1 MPTPTLA
8 DLVSEDETKA
18 FFATPTPAPVE
29 EETPWSSIKRLFT
42 PTKDDD
48 EPSLQRRHSMTPT
61 STPPAKYLTAAQR
74 EAAAHGALLS
84 IGALL
89 DHAGEF
95 MTPRFREACDA
106 ALALRDHSSVR
117 VRRAVT
123 DLLPRLA
130 QYQPEAFS
138 RIYLGGAT
146 QHLLETAKKP
156 GKSRDD
162 DALRDAAYAA
172 VGRLALAVQHR
183 LRTGSPGI
191 GGCRPRSLS
200 RCTTHKGRATLAWRP
215 RGLALL
221 PEAGVVAA
229 QETRCRAW
237 TTPWRRSYGPSL
249 LGCQMVILPMALW
262 LRGRWTSAERLS
274 WPAWQMCLK
283 RWARTSLRPKP
294 ISY

>member
-1 MPTPTLA
+1 
-8 DLVSEDETKA
+8 
-18 FFATPTPAPVE
+18 
-29 EETPWSSIKRLFT
+29 
-42 PTKDDD
+42 
-48 EPSLQRRHSMTPT
+48 MTPT

-162 DALRDAAYAA
+162 DALRDAAYSSI
-172 VGRLALAVQHR
+172 GRLALAVQHR
-183 LRTGSPGI
+183 LGPLPGI
-191 GGCRPRSLS
+191 GGRPGPLL
-200 RCTTHKGRATLAWRP
+200 RCTTHERPLHGVPRPGRYRRQAC
-215 RGLALL
+215 
-221 PEAGVVAA
+221 AA
-229 QETRCRAW
+229 PQVQSVDNA
-237 TTPWRRSYGPSL
+237 WRRSYGPSL
-249 LGCQMVILPMALW
+249 LGCQMVTSRMVLW
-262 LRGRWTSAERLS
+262 WRT
-274 WPAWQMCLK
+274 MDK
-283 RWARTSLRPKP
+283 RRPWSSRASLCV
-294 ISY
+294 

>member
-1 MPTPTLA
+1 MIASGSRDFFEEDHWLISTQAVVDVFERSSGRARRVSDAAASHGRGLEFVAARPAFNSGYYCAIYQKAHRALEKYVEAGRKAWRRSLPTPTLA
-8 DLVSEDETKA
+8 DLVSQDETKA

-156 GKSRDD
+156 GKSR
-162 DALRDAAYAA
+162 
-172 VGRLALAVQHR
+172 G
-183 LRTGSPGI
+183 
-191 GGCRPRSLS
+191 
-200 RCTTHKGRATLAWRP
+200 
-215 RGLALL
+215 
-221 PEAGVVAA
+221 
-229 QETRCRAW
+229 
-237 TTPWRRSYGPSL
+237 
-249 LGCQMVILPMALW
+249 
-262 LRGRWTSAERLS
+262 
-274 WPAWQMCLK
+274 
-283 RWARTSLRPKP
+283 
-294 ISY
+294 